1 MGALISFCVPYMDI
15 VEMVRLKNS
24 VFFPLGEAHG
34 DIVFN
39 LVRQNKNV
47 FYI

>member
-1 MGALISFCVPYMDI
+1 M
-15 VEMVRLKNS
+15 
-24 VFFPLGEAHG
+24 FFPLGEAHG

-47 FYI
+47 FLYLVRHVINICHLVRHNNR